1 MCLTVDIT
9 RTDPLILSPLGSCED
24 TGEAGGLEPQWPGGS
39 EDCLEERRI
48 LSEKTCKLMSCSV
61 VSVGVKT
68 QRLTIETRHVCI
80 PILNYD

>member
-39 EDCLEERRI
+39 QDCLEERSI
-48 LSEKTCKLMSCSV
+48 LSEGTCKLTLYHSLIVTLYVLLRSI
-61 VSVGVKT
+61 SGVLKN
-68 QRLTIETRHVCI
+68 IV
-80 PILNYD
+80 